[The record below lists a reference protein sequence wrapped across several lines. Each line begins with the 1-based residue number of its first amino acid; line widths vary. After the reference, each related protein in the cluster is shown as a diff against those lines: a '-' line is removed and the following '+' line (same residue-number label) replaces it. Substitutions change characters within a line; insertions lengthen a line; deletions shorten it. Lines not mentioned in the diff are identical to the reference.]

1 MAVTAA
7 WFAPPTIGPRPLQV
21 QRAGAAGLTHDR
33 RSSLLM
39 PRSRRLAWMA
49 ARLGRKKPALSK
61 HQRITSRTCNRSEA
75 LVRTSYAGAL
85 GAWPSKRRVERHP
98 SSDPFVDLRLRHSQ
112 PHPQPG
118 RKPPATRA
126 QTTRNQDTDHP
137 PSIEE
142 SLLRT
147 AIIVFELSA
156 RPFYGATEHDQAALH
171 DHKSAVSAHEESPAR
186 RCGLPHPHRSRRTRD
201 PSDLRR
207 PARSGAVREPAR

>member
-1 MAVTAA
+1 MRGCHGSLVRTTYDRSETA
-7 WFAPPTIGPRPLQV
+7 PGPACR
-21 QRAGAAGLTHDR
+21 RCGANAR
-33 RSSLLM
+33 SRSSLLM

-75 LVRTSYAGAL
+75 LVRTSYAGVL

-98 SSDPFVDLRLRHSQ
+98 GSDPFVDLRLRHAQ

-118 RKPPATRA
+118 RRPPATGP
-126 QTTRNQDTDHP
+126 QTTRPLYRRAD
-137 PSIEE
+137 SE
-142 SLLRT
+142 RR
-147 AIIVFELSA
+147 LSCLNSRA

-171 DHKSAVSAHEESPAR
+171 DHKSAVSEHEESPAR
-186 RCGLPHPHRSRRTRD
+186 RCGLPHPHQSRRTRD